1 MFENYY
7 VQIESMSI
15 ATVRSKLQRQLKMCP
30 GPWLLFIDDVWSVKS
45 ISRSP
50 EPIGDSCKLVLTSRF
65 ELKDLPS
72 TTRIKIDEKSNR
84 DIAAQLLASKAAGDP
99 LVTEFPPGCKVIS
112 ASSIYMVNQQW
123 ISL

>member
-7 VQIESMSI
+7 VQIEFMSI

-30 GPWLLFIDDVWSVKS
+30 GPWLLFIDGVWSVKS
-45 ISRSP
+45 ISQSP
-50 EPIGDSCKLVLTSRF
+50 EPMGDACKLVLTSRF
-65 ELKDLPS
+65 ELKDLPA
-72 TTRIKIDEKSNR
+72 TRIKIDEKSNR

-99 LVTEFPPGCKVIS
+99 LVTEFPRGCEVIS

-123 ISL
+123 ISV

>member
-15 ATVRSKLQRQLKMCP
+15 ATVQSKLQRQLKMCP

-45 ISRSP
+45 ISRLP

-65 ELKDLPS
+65 ELKDLPA
-72 TTRIKIDEKSNR
+72 TRVKIDEKSNH
-84 DIAAQLLASKAAGDP
+84 DIAAQLLGSKAAGDP
-99 LVTEFPPGCKVIS
+99 LVTEFPPGCEVIS